1 MCGFEGIMLVVVECL
16 CGAVPRA
23 GRDKQWQDNQLVA
36 FRALPQNYRVNESA
50 HAGKFGPLET
60 TE

>member
-1 MCGFEGIMLVVVECL
+1 MLVVVECL